1 MPFISRTDDLYLN
14 RKENRW
20 FCTRCMSHLLPFNH
34 FVENDDFLLAIMENK
49 TTEEVVPLD
58 VLMNMNTLFNPFE
71 LNDDDRSPML
81 DADPD
86 IQYYNSLSNTNLH
99 SCDYYIE
106 DSFNDKLNAL
116 DINSNCFSM
125 IHANIR
131 SISKNLGNFECYLE
145 GLSHRFS
152 IIAHP

>member
-1 MPFISRTDDLYLN
+1 
-14 RKENRW
+14 
-20 FCTRCMSHLLPFNH
+20 MSHLLPFNH

-86 IQYYNSLSNTNLH
+86 I
-99 SCDYYIE
+99 
-106 DSFNDKLNAL
+106 
-116 DINSNCFSM
+116 
-125 IHANIR
+125 
-131 SISKNLGNFECYLE
+131 
-145 GLSHRFS
+145 
-152 IIAHP
+152 